1 MGFCELYFTPLF
13 QSFSISPSLIL
24 VITLYHHEVY
34 AAKSILLVVQ
44 KPKLCRVLI
53 YCITAA
59 FVMLNTL
66 LRTCRNQPL
75 NFNGRRDK

>member
-24 VITLYHHEVY
+24 VITLYHHEVH

-44 KPKLCRVLI
+44 SQSYAECWSIALPQ
-53 YCITAA
+53 
-59 FVMLNTL
+59 L
-66 LRTCRNQPL
+66 LWC
-75 NFNGRRDK
+75 

>member
-1 MGFCELYFTPLF
+1 MDSCELYFTPL
-13 QSFSISPSLIL
+13 SLSPFLIL
-24 VITLYHHEVY
+24 AIAPYHHEVH
-34 AAKSILLVVQ
+34 ATKSILLVVRQ
-44 KPKLCRVLI
+44 PKLCRVLI

-66 LRTCRNQPL
+66 LCTCRNQPL